1 MASVSSNVLTVPDFH
16 RPIVYLTHDPSRPP
30 SSQSLR
36 RSMSEE
42 SLNKVTIPI
51 SREVPYFV
59 SHMPPSP
66 AKTPTNRSSENLQ
79 LDTTAMAPPAD
90 RIVPLHDVNVSITN
104 LHQTVVS
111 NREDDSPTASK
122 NEVNDYIQQTADIL
136 SETVKDFQELSR
148 LDISEKST
156 VEQLVAA
163 NLRLL
168 RTLKDRHAALDKV
181 EHEVR
186 TERNRS
192 GPYTSINRSI
202 YFDTPGETP
211 PQASR
216 ITFKESVRRNSDDMD
231 GMSTISVEWTDRKEE
246 RLKELQRL
254 LKSANRAWSAEQN
267 NYLEEL
273 EQLQEE
279 RRKHKK
285 KVKTEQRQTDK
296 MVKMERS
303 LSMSNERERRV
314 STSRE
319 RVSPYCNEIDLV
331 CISNRANIDAWILLG
346 LVCRHQTPSLARI

>member
-1 MASVSSNVLTVPDFH
+1 
-16 RPIVYLTHDPSRPP
+16 
-30 SSQSLR
+30 
-36 RSMSEE
+36 MSEE
-42 SLNKVTIPI
+42 SLNKITIPI

-59 SHMPPSP
+59 GNMPPSP

-79 LDTTAMAPPAD
+79 LDTTAMPSPAD
-90 RIVPLHDVNVSITN
+90 RIMPLHDVNVSITN
-104 LHQTVVS
+104 LHQTVVT
-111 NREDDSPTASK
+111 NREDDSPIASK
-122 NEVNDYIQQTADIL
+122 SEVNDYIQQTADIL
-136 SETVKDFQELSR
+136 SETVKEFQEISK
-148 LDISEKST
+148 LDICEKST

-186 TERNRS
+186 TERRS
-192 GPYTSINRSI
+192 AGPYTSINRSI

-211 PQASR
+211 PHASR
-216 ITFKESVRRNSDDMD
+216 ITFKDSVRRNSDEMD
-231 GMSTISVEWTDRKEE
+231 GMSMISMDWTDRKEE
-246 RLKELQRL
+246 RLKELQRR
-254 LKSANRAWSAEQN
+254 LKTANRAWSAEQN

-279 RRKHKK
+279 KRKHKK
-285 KVKTEQRQTDK
+285 KLKNEQRQIGK

-319 RVSPYCNEIDLV
+319 RASSADTKRRLSLGFSPKPMTRTGSSSGFLD
-331 CISNRANIDAWILLG
+331 
-346 LVCRHQTPSLARI
+346 RIFRSGK

>member
-1 MASVSSNVLTVPDFH
+1 MASVSSNVLTVPDFD
-16 RPIVYLTHDPSRPP
+16 RPIVILNRDPSRPP

-42 SLNKVTIPI
+42 SLNKVTLPI

-59 SHMPPSP
+59 NHMPPSP
-66 AKTPTNRSSENLQ
+66 AKTPTNRSIENLH
-79 LDTTAMAPPAD
+79 LDTSNMVPPID
-90 RIVPLHDVNVSITN
+90 QIVPLHDVNVSITN
-104 LHQTVVS
+104 LHRTVVS
-111 NREDDSPTASK
+111 NREDDSPIATK

-136 SETVKDFQELSR
+136 SETVKEFQEVSKLNVG
-148 LDISEKST
+148 EKST

-192 GPYTSINRSI
+192 TGPYTSINRSL
-202 YFDTPGETP
+202 YFDTAGDTP

-216 ITFKESVRRNSDDMD
+216 ITFKDSVRRNSDEMD
-231 GMSTISVEWTDRKEE
+231 GMSTMSMEWTEKKQD
-246 RLKELQRL
+246 RLKELEKL

-273 EQLQEE
+273 GQLQEE

-285 KVKTEQRQTDK
+285 KTKQEQRQ

-303 LSMSNERERRV
+303 LSMSSDRERRT

-319 RVSPYCNEIDLV
+319 RASSADTKRRLSLGFSPKPMTRTGSSSGFLD
-331 CISNRANIDAWILLG
+331 
-346 LVCRHQTPSLARI
+346 RIFRVGK

>member
-1 MASVSSNVLTVPDFH
+1 MASVSSNVLTVPDFD
-16 RPIVYLTHDPSRPP
+16 RPIRILSQDPSRPS

-42 SLNKVTIPI
+42 SLNKVTVPI
-51 SREVPYFV
+51 SREVRYFA

-66 AKTPTNRSSENLQ
+66 AKTPTNRSAENLQ
-79 LDTTAMAPPAD
+79 LDTSAMVPPAD
-90 RIVPLHDVNVSITN
+90 RIMPLHDINVSITN

-111 NREDDSPTASK
+111 NREDDSPIASK

-136 SETVKDFQELSR
+136 SETVKEFKEVSK
-148 LDISEKST
+148 LDICEKST

-192 GPYTSINRSI
+192 AGPYTSINRSI
-202 YFDTPGETP
+202 YFDTPGDTP
-211 PQASR
+211 PHASR
-216 ITFKESVRRNSDDMD
+216 ITFKDSVRRNSDDMD
-231 GMSTISVEWTDRKEE
+231 GMSTISIEWNERKEE
-246 RLKELQRL
+246 RLKELERL

-273 EQLQEE
+273 EQLQDEK
-279 RRKHKK
+279 RKFKK
-285 KVKTEQRQTDK
+285 RVKNEQRQTEK

-319 RVSPYCNEIDLV
+319 RASSADTKRRLSLGFSPKPMTRTGSSSGFLD
-331 CISNRANIDAWILLG
+331 
-346 LVCRHQTPSLARI
+346 RIFRVGK